1 MASLIS
7 PGVSVTVTDESFYA
21 PAGTGTIPLIVIA
34 TAQDKAAPDG
44 SGIAPYT
51 TAETAGKLQLIT
63 SQRELVT
70 NYGMPIFKTFNGTA
84 LNGNE
89 LNEYGLLAAYSF
101 LGVANRAYVLRADVD
116 LGALSASASEPT
128 GTPASGAY
136 WLDTA
141 NTVWGLKK
149 WNGTTWVRQT
159 VRVPSSA
166 QITTSAEPKG
176 SFGLDGDFAVVY
188 TDDTGATLDTITIY
202 QKQSSAWTVVGSSL
216 WIAANPTLDFYVSS
230 YLTLPSS
237 GLTSGDL
244 LLQMDMPNNGTSI
257 AVSVYDGITGQ
268 YTSQSIV
275 GKLTEEAITAIY
287 PTGTSPAEGDLW
299 ADYDPDQAVI
309 YLKRYN
315 GDATLAVTGSV
326 LNANLNINAHIANTS
341 QVAFT
346 INTVTDNISVNVKLT
361 TGTNISGNVYA
372 LSADIVEDINSALS
386 DASVA
391 TLEASVVSGLI
402 VITSSDGAGFTIENG
417 NVPVFDVDADLGFT
431 AQDYSNWEIL
441 SYEANSAGATGTP
454 AEGTLWYDNLV
465 NSTKVDI
472 MYNDDGSW
480 ADYAGTVF
488 VSATNPATGVSGF
501 DATYTEALWVDSSD
515 LENFPVIYKRSS
527 SNTWVQID
535 NTDQVSADGILF
547 ADFRS
552 VKGGSLDT
560 DAPDPALYPY
570 GILAWNKRVSG
581 GNIKQYTNGIW
592 VDYSGNRADGS
603 PYMLRKAQRNAVV
616 RSMQA
621 SINSNDDLKSE
632 LNRYNLMVCP
642 GYIEVLDELISLNTS
657 RKETAFILADA
668 PMRLAPTGTAIQNWA
683 TNASGAASNGEEGL
697 VSSSAYAAVYYP
709 HAFTSTALDGY
720 DVMVPATHVALRT
733 LAYSD
738 QVSYPWFAPAGYQ
751 RGIVTNATST
761 GYLNG
766 TTGEYVTVSLS
777 EGQRDTLYENKI
789 NPIGNFPGRGI
800 VVFGQKTLSP
810 TASALDRINVAR
822 LVVYLRERLDDA
834 VRPFLFEPNDEVTR
848 TNAKSVVDRL
858 LDQLVTQRGLYD
870 FVTVCDTSNN
880 TPARIDRNE
889 LHIDVAIQPTKAVEF
904 IYIPLRIQ
912 STQG

>member
-1 MASLIS
+1 MANLIS

-21 PAGTGTIPLIVIA
+21 PAGAGTVPLIVIA

-44 SGIAPYT
+44 SGIAAYT
-51 TAETAGKLQLIT
+51 TADTAGELHLIT

-101 LGVANRAYVLRADVD
+101 LGIANRAYVLRADVD
-116 LGALSASASEPT
+116 LGSLEATATEPS

-141 NTVWGLKK
+141 NTIWGLKK

-159 VRVPSSA
+159 VRVPTPA
-166 QITTSAEPKG
+166 QITNTGEPKG
-176 SFGLDGDFAVVY
+176 SFGLDGEFAVVY
-188 TDDTGATLDTITIY
+188 TNDQGDTLDTITIFN
-202 QKQSSAWTVVGSSL
+202 KQSSAWNVIGGTVWTG
-216 WIAANPTLDFYVSS
+216 ANPTLDFYVRS
-230 YLTLPSS
+230 YLNLPSA
-237 GLTSGDL
+237 GLTTGDL
-244 LLQMDMPNNGTSI
+244 LLQLDTPNNGTTI
-257 AVSVYDGITGQ
+257 ALSLYDAVTAQYVSQT
-268 YTSQSIV
+268 IV
-275 GKLTEEAITAIY
+275 GKLTEEDILAIY
-287 PTGTSPAEGDLW
+287 PTGTSPVEGDLW
-299 ADYDPDQAVI
+299 ADYDATQAVI
-309 YLKRYN
+309 YLRRYN
-315 GDATLAVTGSV
+315 GLETLDVTSSV
-326 LNANLNINAHIANTS
+326 LNANIDITAHVANMS
-341 QVAFT
+341 QFAFT
-346 INTVTDNISVNVKLT
+346 INTVTANVSVDVQLT
-361 TGTNISGNVYA
+361 TGTNVAGNIYA
-372 LSADIVEDINSALS
+372 TGTDIVEDINAALS
-386 DASVA
+386 DAGVS
-391 TLEASVVSGLI
+391 TIEASVQDGLI
-402 VITSSDGAGFTIENG
+402 VITSLDGAGFTVTNG
-417 NVPVFDVDADLGFT
+417 TVPSFDVDTDLGFT
-431 AQDYSNWEIL
+431 AQDYSNWELL
-441 SYEANSAGATGTP
+441 SYEANSTGATGTP
-454 AEGTLWYDNLV
+454 EEGTLWYDNLV

-472 MYNDDGSW
+472 LYNNAGSW
-480 ADYAGTVF
+480 ANYPGTVF
-488 VSATNPATGVSGF
+488 VAATDPSLGVSGF

-515 LENFPVIYKRSS
+515 LENFPIIYKRSV

-535 NTDQVSADGILF
+535 TTDQVSADGMLF

-552 VKGGSLDT
+552 DKGGSLDA
-560 DAPDPALYPY
+560 DAPDASMYPY
-570 GILAWNKRVSG
+570 DILAWNKRVSG
-581 GNIKQYTNGIW
+581 GNVKKYTGGLW
-592 VDYSGNRADGS
+592 VDYSGNRYDGS
-603 PYMLRKAQRNAVV
+603 PYMLRKAQRSVVV
-616 RSMQA
+616 RGLQA
-621 SINSNDDLKSE
+621 AINSNDDLRSE
-632 LNRYNLMVCP
+632 LNRYNLMVTP
-642 GYIEVLDELISLNTS
+642 GYIETLDELISLNTT

-668 PMRLAPTGTAIQNWA
+668 PMRLAPTGTAIQRWA
-683 TNASGAASNGEEGL
+683 TNAAGAAFNGEEGL
-697 VSSSAYAAVYYP
+697 VSSSAYAAIYYP

-761 GYLNG
+761 GYLNA
-766 TTGEYVTVSLS
+766 TTGEYVPLALS
-777 EGQRDTLYENKI
+777 EGQRDTLYEKKL
-789 NPIGNFPGRGI
+789 NPIANFPGRGI
-800 VVFGQKTLSP
+800 VVFGQKTLSA

-834 VRPFLFEPNDEVTR
+834 VRPFLFEPNDESTR
-848 TNAKSVVDRL
+848 TNAKAVVDRL